1 MKLHRALRDV
11 ELVGD
16 LFVGMIFQQGIENFL
31 FPAAEIGDGIGLQ
44 SAPLPRED
52 GINEAGQK
60 LARYPESATSN
71 QWECADQLIAG
82 LDVGQ
87 KTLHAKPQEREA
99 VGIVVL
105 LTHNDEPSLRV
116 AFQDIR
122 QKRAGGGFRGMR
134 VDDVNL
140 SLRRLEIAQIR
151 RKRGFQLFGDNFEG
165 SLS

>member
-1 MKLHRALRDV
+1 M
-11 ELVGD
+11 
-16 LFVGMIFQQGIENFL
+16 
-31 FPAAEIGDGIGLQ
+31 
-44 SAPLPRED
+44 
-52 GINEAGQK
+52 
-60 LARYPESATSN
+60 
-71 QWECADQLIAG
+71 
-82 LDVGQ
+82 
-87 KTLHAKPQEREA
+87 
-99 VGIVVL
+99 L